1 MATPPPALLL
11 DLYELTMAQSYVDE
25 GMTAPATFSLF
36 ARHLP
41 RDWGYLVA
49 AGLDDVLSYLETLA
63 FGAEEL
69 SYLRSTGLFTPTFLD
84 HLGRL
89 RFTGSVRAMPE
100 GTVCFPNEPLLEV
113 TAPIVEAQ
121 LVESAIVNQVH
132 FQTLIASKAARCVEA
147 AVGCRL
153 VDFGL
158 RRTHGYDAGLKA
170 ARSAYLVGF
179 DATSNVLA
187 GQRYGIPIAGT
198 MAHSYVEAFGDEA
211 ESFRAFV
218 RAYPDGTTL
227 LVDTY
232 DTVRGI
238 ERAAAVGRELAA
250 AGHRLGGVR
259 LDSGDLGADSAEAR
273 RILDAAGLTDATI
286 FVSGNLDEHAIA
298 ALLAAGAPIDGFGV
312 GTRMGVSADAPYLDM
327 AYKLVAYDGRPTLKT
342 SAGKATWPGPKQ
354 VWRRRDARGPADL
367 VALAAEPGPAEAEPL
382 LLPAMADGRRTGT
395 TSLAEVRARARA
407 EIERLAP
414 EQRRLT
420 APAAPSVGF
429 SAELVR
435 LRDAL
440 TARVSPRPPQPAV
453 V

>member
-147 AVGCRL
+147 AVGRRL

-286 FVSGNLDEHAIA
+286 FVSGNLDEHTIA

-342 SAGKATWPGPKQ
+342 
-354 VWRRRDARGPADL
+354 
-367 VALAAEPGPAEAEPL
+367 
-382 LLPAMADGRRTGT
+382 
-395 TSLAEVRARARA
+395 
-407 EIERLAP
+407 
-414 EQRRLT
+414 
-420 APAAPSVGF
+420 
-429 SAELVR
+429 
-435 LRDAL
+435 
-440 TARVSPRPPQPAV
+440 
-453 V
+453 

>member
-147 AVGCRL
+147 AVGRRL

-286 FVSGNLDEHAIA
+286 FVSGNLDEHTIA